1 MQDIGNL
8 NSNNIIASTTDVPYA
23 LDENGY
29 FYYQDSDGKYYP
41 TAETMAYYQPGVKTI
56 QTNIDPNKYP
66 GNLTYYSSNIPY
78 RAIGKNRY
86 RALSNNPVTT
96 TAESASTQESP
107 ENESSQN
114 TNIDYSAWLKNFQD
128 NPGLL
133 GNAYVYP
140 TKRINATPTIYDAG
154 AIAGLSLKDAVDQAA
169 NGGQTALHGVN
180 RIVNSFIDPVTS
192 SGSLA
197 NDFLSYINRAGWGL
211 LGGGAD
217 IINGIIQ
224 FGTSPVTGVIGSG
237 GMQLLGKGLSIASPG
252 KWTNMI
258 ASAIQDDS
266 DKKIGLFDDNN
277 QGFADPRFNYFVGPY
292 GGDLQKVSDL
302 FTLSKLPKVINKG
315 YKSGKQYVENVV
327 NRYKETKRAPL
338 NNVDDIHVKE
348 GNTIFEPG
356 ATPKDTPAGMVRY
369 FNAKGQRH
377 AREISN
383 EEAAV
388 LAQEG
393 IQNAKYTTDPGIVVG
408 KAINSKNEANPT
420 LELHQ
425 NNQAYYDGD
434 LNFLASKTRPLT
446 VMKQVATVFNKLP
459 DNIGIS
465 SSIGARPVWMANLP
479 PLARMRY
486 ITTGKLPVTNN
497 YIPTNYS
504 TSIFGEMSRN
514 QARGKG
520 YMQKSVTTR
529 LNGTNDLGM
538 DGAEVRQYFSQADP
552 ADYILP
558 FDKMT
563 DGELNSWNAE
573 MANKTGMYIDP
584 KTRTADHY
592 MFITGKKPAEFTISK
607 DYLYFPYASAALA
620 VTNSTNND
628 NK

>member
-8 NSNNIIASTTDVPYA
+8 NSNILIASITDRPYA

-41 TAETMAYYQPGVKTI
+41 TAETMAYYQPGIKTI

-78 RAIGKNRY
+78 KAIGKNRY
-86 RALSNNPVTT
+86 RALSNNPVKTT
-96 TAESASTQESP
+96 TENASTQESP

-114 TNIDYSAWLKNFQD
+114 ANIDYSAWLKNFQD

-140 TKRINATPTIYDAG
+140 TKRINATPTIYDVG
-154 AIAGLSLKDAVDQAA
+154 AIAGLSLKDGVDQAA
-169 NGGQTALHGVN
+169 NGGQTVLNGFNH
-180 RIVNSFIDPVTS
+180 IIHSFTDPVMPS
-192 SGSLA
+192 ESLA
-197 NDFLSYINRAGWGL
+197 NDFLSYIARAGWGL
-211 LGGGAD
+211 MGGGAD
-217 IINGIIQ
+217 MLNGTIS
-224 FGTSPVTGVIGSG
+224 FVTSPAAGFAGSG
-237 GMQLLGKGLSIASPG
+237 GMKLLGKGMRIASPG
-252 KWTNMI
+252 MWLNMI
-258 ASAIQDDS
+258 GSAIQDDP
-266 DKKIGLFDDNN
+266 DKRIGLFDDNN
-277 QGFADPRFNYFVGPY
+277 QGFADSRFNYFVGPY
-292 GGDLQKVSDL
+292 GEDAQKVSDL
-302 FTLSKLPKVINKG
+302 FTIAKLPKFVNKG
-315 YKSGKQYVENVV
+315 YKVGKQYVENVV

-356 ATPKDTPAGMVRY
+356 ATRKDTPAGMVRY
-369 FNAKGQRH
+369 FNAKGQRRG
-377 AREISN
+377 REISN
-383 EEAAV
+383 EEAAI

-393 IQNAKYTTDPGIVVG
+393 IQNAKYTTDAGIVVG
-408 KAINSKNEANPT
+408 KAINPKNKANPT

-425 NNQAYYDGD
+425 DNQAYYDEN
-434 LNFLASKTRPLT
+434 LNYLASKTRPLIL
-446 VMKQVATVFNKLP
+446 MKQVATVFNKLP

-465 SSIGARPVWMANLP
+465 SSVGARPIWMVNLP

-486 ITTGKLPVTNN
+486 ITTGKLPITNN

-529 LNGTNDLGM
+529 LNETNDFGM

-552 ADYILP
+552 TDFILP

-563 DGELNSWNAE
+563 DGEVIAWNAE

-628 NK
+628 DR